1 MLKNTHIAT
10 STSLVLLFIVACFF
24 MSALWGG
31 NIFPIYPFLLLPIL
45 AVLPDA
51 DHPEGYLNVKFPIF
65 KVISKIAGHRT
76 WSHDLFTLLLVAIA
90 LYWGFG
96 ALFGYYDLPKEV
108 LNEWILGYFKFFALS
123 PNFLGIYIAMAGH
136 TFGDFLTKGS
146 VKFFYW
152 AEFLD
157 EKLKKIKILRYT
169 LGLPFFIL
177 NKIQLFLNTI
187 KGNIFP
193 TTWSAFEKNIYAA
206 FFNSVNFILILLLA
220 FAFPITISLKNAFAV
235 MADWDHLP
243 LKIVL
248 YLLIFFLVSIWY
260 FFSLSFWKLKFYAK
274 IAKNLVLFAIWMLV
288 GLMAI
293 YWVFTSIPALSN
305 YAWAWVLA
313 YMVLA
318 VAVYRKTIN
327 VDFDYFNV
335 IMNEMFLILVYLII
349 AGTGVYATTTTL
361 KVKPIETLEKSKI
374 EEIMHNTIPQ
384 KNEEKTK
391 VKTDKTLENKKIP
404 TKKKDKKTN
413 KNTFQ
418 DRDFE

>member
-108 LNEWILGYFKFFALS
+108 FNEWILGYFKFFALS

-220 FAFPITISLKNAFAV
+220 FAFPITTSLKNAFAII
-235 MADWDHLP
+235 ADWEQLP
-243 LKIVL
+243 LKIIL
-248 YLLIFFLVSIWY
+248 YLLIFFIVSIWY
-260 FFSLSFWKLKFYAK
+260 FFSLSFGKLKFYAK
-274 IAKNLVLFAIWMLV
+274 IAKNLVLFAIGMLV
-288 GLMAI
+288 GLVAI

-305 YAWAWVLA
+305 YAWAWVVA

-335 IMNEMFLILVYLII
+335 IMNEIFLILVYLII
-349 AGTGVYATTTTL
+349 AWMGIYATTTKL
-361 KVKPIETLEKSKI
+361 KVSHIKSVETTQI
-374 EEIMHNTIPQ
+374 NEIINKTIPQ
-384 KNEEKTK
+384 KNDKESKSQTNKTQEKTK
-391 VKTDKTLENKKIP
+391 STS
-404 TKKKDKKTN
+404 KKKDKKTN

-418 DRDFE
+418 DRDFD

>member
-24 MSALWGG
+24 MSFLWWG
-31 NIFPIYPFLLLPIL
+31 NVFPIYPFLLLPIL

-51 DHPEGYLNVKFPIF
+51 DHPDGYLNVKFPMF
-65 KVISKIAGHRT
+65 KVISKIAWHRT

-90 LYWGFG
+90 LYLWFW
-96 ALFGYYDLPKEV
+96 ALFWYYDQPKE
-108 LNEWILGYFKFFALS
+108 LFNEWILWYIKFFLLS
-123 PNFLGIYIAMAGH
+123 PNFLGIYIAMAWH

-157 EKLKKIKILRYT
+157 EKLKKIKLLRYT
-169 LGLPFFIL
+169 IWLPFFLL

-193 TTWSAFEKNIYAA
+193 TTWSAFEKNIYAT

-220 FAFPITISLKNAFAV
+220 FAFPITLSLKNAFAV
-235 MADWDHLP
+235 MAYWEQLP
-243 LKIVL
+243 LKIIL
-248 YLLIFFLVSIWY
+248 YLLIFFVVSIWY

-274 IAKNLVLFAIWMLV
+274 IAKNLVLFAIGMLI
-288 GLMAI
+288 GLVAI
-293 YWVFTSIPALSN
+293 YWVFTSIPILSN
-305 YAWAWVLA
+305 YAWWGVLT
-313 YMVLA
+313 YMILA

-349 AGTGVYATTTTL
+349 AWMGIYATTTEL
-361 KVKPIETLEKSKI
+361 KYTHIKSI
-374 EEIMHNTIPQ
+374 
-384 KNEEKTK
+384 EKTQIHEIIN
-391 VKTDKTLENKKIP
+391 KTISSKNDNKKQS
-404 TKKKDKKTN
+404 TTEKTQEKKQNKEKKKTKKTN

-418 DRDFE
+418 DRDFN